1 VLYFVHFAK
10 ANISPAGRVVGPID
24 NRISIWKLQSLK
36 HDGKATTEMQLVH
49 REMLPSSSFDATR
62 LFVSEKY
69 IVTVFRRQLLKAM
82 EKYEMFIQVRS
93 AADFNLIY
101 SFAKERLQV
110 FWVFSFENDIISLQS
125 TVNDK
130 RVTKIK

>member
-1 VLYFVHFAK
+1 MELA
-10 ANISPAGRVVGPID
+10 
-24 NRISIWKLQSLK
+24 
-36 HDGKATTEMQLVH
+36 H
-49 REMLPSSSFDATR
+49 RETLPSSSFDATR

-110 FWVFSFENDIISLQS
+110 FWVFSFDNDIISLQS
-125 TVNDK
+125 TVNDE